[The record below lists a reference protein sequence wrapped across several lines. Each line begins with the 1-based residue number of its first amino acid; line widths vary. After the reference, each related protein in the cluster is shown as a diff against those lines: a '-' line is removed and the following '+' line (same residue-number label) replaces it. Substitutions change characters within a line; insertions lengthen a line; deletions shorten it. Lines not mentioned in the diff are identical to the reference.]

1 MAKYKLLLEE
11 DYDFDL
17 IGICSSHSDYR
28 LVWGLNNSIGTRLA
42 KEPDFSILE
51 KKNGEHLHSFYSYYD
66 EEEHIEYYLI
76 KNVSTNYQRLIPEK
90 DQIDFFLIIRNNL
103 TLDIN
108 DLIKRLKEIE
118 SILTAFSFIPS
129 ELKSKGNLIF

>member
-1 MAKYKLLLEE
+1 MAKYKLLLED

-28 LVWGLNNSIGTRLA
+28 LVWGINNSIKIKLA
-42 KEPDFSILE
+42 KEADFSILE

-66 EEEHIEYYLI
+66 EEEHIEYYLV
-76 KNVSTNYQRLIPEK
+76 KNVSNNYQRLIPEK

-108 DLIKRLKEIE
+108 DLINRLKEIE